1 MSKKRDELIK
11 SALMAKLSG
20 GIDIY
25 TADDILTAA
34 DISDAELQEFRE
46 KVQADIHRLAEKKK

>member
-34 DISDAELQEFRE
+34 DISDAELQDFRE
-46 KVQADIHRLAEKKK
+46 KVHADIDRLAEKKK